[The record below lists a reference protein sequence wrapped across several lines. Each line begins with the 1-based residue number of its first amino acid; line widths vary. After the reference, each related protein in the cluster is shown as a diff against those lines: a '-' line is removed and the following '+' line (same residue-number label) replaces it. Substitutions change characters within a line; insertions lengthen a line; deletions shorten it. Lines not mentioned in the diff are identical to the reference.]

1 MGASKWFLH
10 PSTGKSNVPKTRFDH
25 RRDLACTGFAQAD
38 SSDLDTA
45 LGTVEKFDKES
56 VTITLS
62 DKPKKSIELKITGT
76 SNFTLFAPQVRS
88 GKTIITQRK
97 AEASDLN
104 KGQPIAAIYAGADK
118 EVVLLNAVL
127 KPIEKPAE
135 KPVEKK

>member
-1 MGASKWFLH
+1 MH
-10 PSTGKSNVPKTRFDH
+10 PPILPPEDSMSHQLVSITAVTLLVLGS
-25 RRDLACTGFAQAD
+25 LAQAD

-104 KGQPIAAIYAGADK
+104 KGQPIAVIYAGADK
-118 EVVLLNAVL
+118 ENVLLNAVL